1 MNIQQILF
9 KGVIFFGGYYNVK
22 FEVEQEFSILHLA
35 MDLNSYDFLSVFPLI
50 DI

>member
-9 KGVIFFGGYYNVK
+9 KRVVFFPGYYNVK
-22 FEVEQEFSILHLA
+22 FAVEWEFSILHLA
-35 MDLNSYDFLSVFPLI
+35 MDLNIYDFFSMLPLI

>member
-9 KGVIFFGGYYNVK
+9 KRVVFFGDYYNVK

-35 MDLNSYDFLSVFPLI
+35 IDLNICDFFSTLPLI